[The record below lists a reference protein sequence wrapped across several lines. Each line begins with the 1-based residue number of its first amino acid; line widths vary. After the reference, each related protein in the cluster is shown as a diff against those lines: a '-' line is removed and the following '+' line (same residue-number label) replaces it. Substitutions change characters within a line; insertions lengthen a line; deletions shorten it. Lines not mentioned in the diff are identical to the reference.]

1 MFAEPPPSQ
10 GDLHFTLLG
19 IPVRVHPLFWVV
31 ALILGLNGRRRMVDV
46 FICVVA
52 VFVSILVHE
61 LGHALTM
68 RRLGLRPW
76 IVLHGMGGLAGYDTA
91 QLHGSRASGW
101 VHQVLISAAG
111 PGAGFLLA
119 LVVAGIV
126 KATGHSVDVSFGAPY
141 GVWVG
146 AEGISEPALDVLVNS
161 LLFISVIWG
170 LVNLLPVYPLD
181 GGQIA
186 REVFLRLDARKGIPR
201 SLILSTVV
209 AAALAVWE
217 LAQVISQWRILA
229 AAGAPTSMIFQSG
242 SLYVAMLFGYL
253 AYVSYATLD
262 AYRRQGPRW

>member
-19 IPVRVHPLFWVV
+19 FPVRVHPLFWAV
-31 ALILGLNGRRRMVDV
+31 ALILGLNGSPRLVDL
-46 FICVVA
+46 FIWIVA

-68 RRLGLRPW
+68 RRFGLRPR
-76 IVLHGMGGLAGYDTA
+76 IVLHGMGGLACYDTA
-91 QLHGSRASGW
+91 ELHRSRASLW
-101 VHQVLISAAG
+101 TRQVLISAAG

-119 LVVAGIV
+119 MVVAGIV
-126 KATGHSVDVSFGAPY
+126 VATGHSVGIDFGSPY
-141 GVWVG
+141 GVWVQ
-146 AEGISEPALDVLVNS
+146 AEGISAPALDVLVNAI
-161 LLFISVIWG
+161 LFISVIWG

-186 REVFLRLDARKGIPR
+186 REIFLRVDARSGIAR

-209 AAALAVWE
+209 AALIAVWE
-217 LAQVISQWRILA
+217 LSIVISEWRVDVA
-229 AAGAPTSMIFQSG
+229 MGVSPSVFRSG
-242 SLYVAMLFGYL
+242 SLYVAILFGYL
-253 AYVSYATLD
+253 AYASYTTLD